1 MGVESGSRS
10 VAPIACG
17 YDLRLGVN
25 DMSSTPTLNA
35 RASVGWLRR
44 FARTTPGVVGLIA
57 VVVAACCVIA
67 GVVVGGQ
74 LDGRIAERNAVL
86 DRSEP
91 FAYSA
96 QKLYAALSAA
106 DAAAATEYLSGGL
119 ETAAM
124 RSRYQQALADAA
136 EALTDA
142 TLGATDGDTRTALA
156 QISADLTA
164 YTGQVEAARANNRQG
179 FAVGAAYF
187 REASSLMQTSM
198 LPGAERIYT
207 GGLAAV
213 DEDQRA
219 VGALPIVGLV
229 LLAMVL
235 VVIAAGSL
243 ILIGRTNRQFNRGLV
258 GAAVVVVLVIAWIVV
273 ANRFAASSIEQSR
286 TDGTAKFEKLANA
299 RVIAQKA
306 RTDETLQLISR
317 GDVTAG
323 EKAFND
329 HIGQLSALLDE
340 GPVAAADGVLNWT
353 ASHRKQVELY
363 QGGDYPAAV
372 VQAIGGDPGGSAAQF
387 AAVESSLSDAIEQT
401 RATLRDDVSA
411 AGARLAWS
419 PTGALVLMVIA
430 AAAAVVGLWPRLKEF
445 L

>member
-1 MGVESGSRS
+1 
-10 VAPIACG
+10 
-17 YDLRLGVN
+17 
-25 DMSSTPTLNA
+25 MSSAPTLSA

-44 FARTTPGVVGLIA
+44 FARTTPGVVGLVA
-57 VVVAACCVIA
+57 VVVAASCVIS

-74 LDGRIAERNAVL
+74 LDGRVAESKAVL

-142 TLGATDGDTRTALA
+142 TLGATDGATRTALA

-198 LPGAERIYT
+198 LPSAERIYRD
-207 GGLAAV
+207 GLAAV

-219 VGALPIVGLV
+219 VGSLPIVGLV
-229 LLAMVL
+229 LLVIVL
-235 VVIAAGSL
+235 VVIAVGSL
-243 ILIGRTNRQFNRGLV
+243 ILVGRTNRQFNRGLV
-258 GAAVVVVLVIAWIVV
+258 GAAVVVMLVIAWIVV
-273 ANRFAASSIEQSR
+273 ANGFAASNIDQSR
-286 TDGTAKFEKLANA
+286 IEGTARFEKLADA
-299 RVIAQKA
+299 RANAQKA
-306 RTDETLQLISR
+306 RTVETLQLISR
-317 GDVTAG
+317 GDITAG
-323 EKAFND
+323 EKSFND
-329 HIGQLSALLDE
+329 LMAQLSTSLDE
-340 GPVAAADGVLNWT
+340 GPAVAADAVPKWA

-363 QGGDYPAAV
+363 QGANYPAAV
-372 VQAIGGDPGGSAAQF
+372 TQAIGADPDGSAAQF
-387 AAVESSLSDAIEQT
+387 AAVESSLSDAIGHT
-401 RATLRDDVSA
+401 RATLRDDVST
-411 AGARLAWS
+411 AGTRLAWS

-430 AAAAVVGLWPRLKEF
+430 AAAGVVGLWPRLKEF

>member
-1 MGVESGSRS
+1 MNS
-10 VAPIACG
+10 A
-17 YDLRLGVN
+17 
-25 DMSSTPTLNA
+25 PTLNA
-35 RASVGWLRR
+35 RASMGWLRR

-57 VVVAACCVIA
+57 VVVAAACVLA

-74 LDGRIAERNAVL
+74 LDGRISESHSVL

-124 RSRYQQALADAA
+124 RARYQQALADAA

-142 TLGATDGDTRTALA
+142 TVGATDGDTRAALA
-156 QISADLTA
+156 QISADLAA
-164 YTGQVEAARANNRQG
+164 YTGQVESARANNRQG

-198 LPGAERIYT
+198 LPSAERIYA

-213 DEDQRA
+213 DEHQGA

-229 LLAMVL
+229 LLVVVL
-235 VVIAAGSL
+235 VVIAVGSL
-243 ILIGRTNRQFNRGLV
+243 ILVGRTNRQFNRGLLA
-258 GAAVVVVLVIAWIVV
+258 AAVVVVLVIAWIVV
-273 ANRFAASSIEQSR
+273 ANGFATRSIEQSR
-286 TDGTAKFEKLANA
+286 TEGTAKFEKLADA
-299 RVIAQKA
+299 RVLAQKA
-306 RTDETLQLISR
+306 RTDETLELISR

-323 EKAFND
+323 EKSFND
-329 HIGQLSALLDE
+329 HVGELAAKLDD
-340 GPVAAADGVLNWT
+340 GPVAAVDALRGWT

-372 VQAIGGDPGGSAAQF
+372 AQAIGGDPTASSAQF
-387 AAVESSLSDAIEQT
+387 TAVEASLSDAIEKT

-411 AGARLAWS
+411 AGGRLAWS

-430 AAAAVVGLWPRLKEF
+430 AAAAVAGLWPRLKEF

>member
-1 MGVESGSRS
+1 
-10 VAPIACG
+10 
-17 YDLRLGVN
+17 
-25 DMSSTPTLNA
+25 MSTTSTLNA

-44 FARTTPGVVGLIA
+44 FARTTPGVVGLVA
-57 VVVAACCVIA
+57 VVVAASCVIA

-74 LDGRIAERNAVL
+74 LDGRIAESNSVL

-124 RSRYQQALADAA
+124 RSRYQQALADSA

-142 TLGATDGDTRTALA
+142 TLGATEADTRTVLA
-156 QISADLTA
+156 QISADLAA
-164 YTGQVEAARANNRQG
+164 YTGQVESARSNNRQG

-198 LPGAERIYT
+198 LPSAERVYT
-207 GGLAAV
+207 GALAAV
-213 DEDQRA
+213 DGDQGA
-219 VGALPIVGLV
+219 VASLPIVGLV
-229 LLAMVL
+229 LLLIVL
-235 VVIAAGSL
+235 VVVAVGSL
-243 ILIGRTNRQFNRGLV
+243 ILIGRTNRHFNRGLV
-258 GAAVVVVLVIAWIVV
+258 AAAVAVLLVMAWIVV

-286 TDGTAKFEKLANA
+286 TQGTARFEELANA
-299 RVIAQKA
+299 RVVAQKA

-317 GDVTAG
+317 GDIAAG
-323 EKAFND
+323 ERSFND
-329 HIGQLSALLDE
+329 RIGQLTALLDH
-340 GPVAAADGVLNWT
+340 GPVAAADGVLSWT
-353 ASHRKQVELY
+353 ASHRKQAELY
-363 QGGDYPAAV
+363 QGGDYPAALA
-372 VQAIGGDPGGSAAQF
+372 QAIGTDPNGSAAQF
-387 AAVESSLSDAIEQT
+387 AAVESSLNDAIEQT

-419 PTGALVLMVIA
+419 PTGTLVLMVIA

>member
-1 MGVESGSRS
+1 VL
-10 VAPIACG
+10 ACS
-17 YDLRLGVN
+17 YHRDWGVN
-25 DMSSTPTLNA
+25 DMSATPTLDA

-44 FARTTPGVVGLIA
+44 FARTTPGVVGLVA
-57 VVVAACCVIA
+57 VVVAASCVLA

-74 LDGRIAERNAVL
+74 LDGRIAESTSVL

-119 ETAAM
+119 ETAVM

-142 TLGATDGDTRTALA
+142 TLGATDADTRTALA
-156 QISADLTA
+156 QISADLAA
-164 YTGQVEAARANNRQG
+164 YTGQVESARANNRQG

-198 LPGAERIYT
+198 LPSAERIYT

-229 LLAMVL
+229 LLVIVL

-243 ILIGRTNRQFNRGLV
+243 ILIGRTNRQFNRGLI
-258 GAAVVVVLVIAWIVV
+258 GAAVAVVLVIAWIVV
-273 ANRFAASSIEQSR
+273 ANGFAASNIEQSR
-286 TDGTAKFEKLANA
+286 TGGTARFEKLANA
-299 RVIAQKA
+299 RVLARKA

-317 GDVTAG
+317 GDITAG
-323 EKAFND
+323 EKSFND
-329 HIGQLSALLDE
+329 HMAQLSTSLDQ
-340 GPVAAADGVLNWT
+340 GPATAADAVLKWT
-353 ASHRKQVELY
+353 ASHRKQVELT
-363 QGGDYPAAV
+363 QGGDYQAAV
-372 VQAIGGDPGGSAAQF
+372 GQAIGGDPDASAAQF
-387 AAVESSLSDAIEQT
+387 AAVEASLSDAIEQT

-419 PTGALVLMVIA
+419 PTGTLVLMVIA
-430 AAAAVVGLWPRLKEF
+430 AAATVVGLWPRLKEF